1 MINVDLLNNRLELV
15 KEEVLKNGD
24 VKKTYTKTLTK
35 EEIQRSIDLKKAKIA
50 KLQADVAVDEK
61 LLTDNIS
68 NL

>member
-1 MINVDLLNNRLELV
+1 MINIDLLNNKLELV

-35 EEIQRSIDLKKAKIA
+35 EEIQRGIDLKKAKIA

>member
-24 VKKTYTKTLTK
+24 VKKTYTKTLTQ

>member
-1 MINVDLLNNRLELV
+1 MINVDLLNNKLELV

-35 EEIQRSIDLKKAKIA
+35 EEIQRGIDLKKAKIA

>member
-1 MINVDLLNNRLELV
+1 MINIDLLNNKLELV

-50 KLQADVAVDEK
+50 KLQADVSVDEK